1 MMRKLVCG
9 VFAVLVL
16 VACSNKQHDVSG
28 EMAKSAPAPM
38 QARSAAPDGAGS
50 VADAEAAVSRH
61 IELRHTVVIEV
72 AADKLE
78 GVWRERLEACKLPA
92 CEVVAAG
99 IENQRGDMGTAS
111 LSLRIV
117 PAQAGGLL
125 DTLRGLGKLAQHQM
139 SQTDRTNEVVD
150 IQARLN
156 NQKALRDRLRVLVAS
171 HNLGKLS
178 ELLEVERELARVQTE
193 IDSAEGQMRAT
204 LAVTEKTS
212 FDINFRTPASIARP
226 GSWEPIRYA
235 WNNMGRVFADSL
247 AALMYFV
254 AGGLPW
260 FVIGGVVLW
269 GLRRLWRLR
278 RARRDSKPA

>member
-16 VACSNKQHDVSG
+16 TACGNKQEFSG
-28 EMAKSAPAPM
+28 EMAKSAVAPM
-38 QARSAAPDGAGS
+38 QARSAAADGAG
-50 VADAEAAVSRH
+50 AAAEAEAAVPRH
-61 IELRHTVVIEV
+61 IELRHIVVIEV

-99 IENQRGDMGTAS
+99 IENQRGDLGTAN

-156 NQKALRDRLRVLVAS
+156 NQKALRDRLRALVAS
-171 HNLGKLS
+171 RNVAKLS

-204 LAVTEKTS
+204 LAVTKKTS

-226 GSWEPIRYA
+226 GSWEPIRNA
-235 WNNMGRVFADSL
+235 WNNLGRVFADSL

-260 FVIGGVVLW
+260 FVIGGVVFW